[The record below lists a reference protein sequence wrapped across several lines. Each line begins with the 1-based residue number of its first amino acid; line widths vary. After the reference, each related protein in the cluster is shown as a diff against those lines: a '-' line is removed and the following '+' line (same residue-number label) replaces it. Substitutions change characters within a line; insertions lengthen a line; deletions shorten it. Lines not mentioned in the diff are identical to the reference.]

1 MFGKELPS
9 SGIVCLRIYMLL
21 HILIVLSTFTK
32 IKCCY
37 IFIKRCD
44 IELLTM

>member
-9 SGIVCLRIYMLL
+9 SGIVCLRISMLL

-32 IKCCY
+32 IKCY